1 MTPSR
6 SHRRLTRAVIA
17 LFGGALVI
25 AAHASLLP
33 TRARAQATFP
43 MKIKRV
49 EELNPKATLKLE
61 GRTVTR
67 SDIARD
73 PGYRIQW
80 HVKKDGK
87 TVAQVNARPDKSYAH
102 ADASAGKYTIVLELF
117 FPEYKAT
124 SKDSKG
130 LFKPISDEVSYAID
144 GPPKNPAATDAKKS
158 EPKEKQSAKK

>member
-1 MTPSR
+1 MIPSR
-6 SHRRLTRAVIA
+6 SSPRPTRTVMA
-17 LFGGALVI
+17 LLAGALVI
-25 AAHASLLP
+25 AVHASRLP
-33 TRARAQATFP
+33 ATARAQATFP

-61 GRTVTR
+61 GRAVTR

-87 TVAQVNARPDKSYAH
+87 TVAQVNARPEKSYTH

-130 LFKPISDEVSYAID
+130 LFKPISNEVSYTIG
-144 GPPKNPAATDAKKS
+144 GPVSQPAAKEAKKDES
-158 EPKEKQSAKK
+158 KEKPSAKK